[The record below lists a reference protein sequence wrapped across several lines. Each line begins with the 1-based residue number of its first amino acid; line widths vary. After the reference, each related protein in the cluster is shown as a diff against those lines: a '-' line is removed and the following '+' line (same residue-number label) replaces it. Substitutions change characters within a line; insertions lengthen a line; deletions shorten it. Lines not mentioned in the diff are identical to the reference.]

1 MSNLQKRETQMTK
14 ETWWV
19 GNAQTSEIREIQ
31 IESII
36 VYHFTHPGM
45 SKLKSWLMLK
55 LHGLLVEVWV
65 GILMLEN
72 NQQHLA
78 RDVCYAPCL
87 SGPTPACIPRE
98 FILQVCKG
106 ICTRMFTSDC
116 HGSRRWR

>member
-1 MSNLQKRETQMTK
+1 MVGRECSNIR
-14 ETWWV
+14 
-19 GNAQTSEIREIQ
+19 NREIQ

-87 SGPTPACIPRE
+87 SGPTPACIHRE

-106 ICTRMFTSDC
+106 ICTRIFTSDC